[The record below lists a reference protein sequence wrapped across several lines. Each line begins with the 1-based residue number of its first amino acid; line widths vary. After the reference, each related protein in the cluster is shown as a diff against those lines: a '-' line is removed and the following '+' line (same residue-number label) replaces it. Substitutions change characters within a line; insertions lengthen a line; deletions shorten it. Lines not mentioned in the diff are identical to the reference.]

1 MPASFVPIPV
11 LIVSVI
17 LLLRA
22 ETREPRDKRQIK
34 IWKPLATV
42 CCIAIAA
49 LAFAMPLSVPLYT
62 VLVLTGLTLS
72 LIGDWLLIDADEEPR
87 LFVAGLVAFLL
98 AHIAYIF
105 AFAYARSV
113 RGGPYDLGR
122 ELIAAALLFVLG
134 AVAYFYLRPSLGPYR
149 QPVLAYMIVISLMVH
164 QAVAGVSPNAGLL
177 SQPALAVGGAL
188 LFYMSD
194 LMLAINRFV
203 FEGEGRYNNVWV
215 LATYYGAQLLI
226 ALSASF
232 VF

>member
-1 MPASFVPIPV
+1 MPISFLPIPI
-11 LIVSVI
+11 LIVSLV
-17 LLLRA
+17 LLLLA
-22 ETREPRDKRQIK
+22 EVREPRDKRQIR
-34 IWKPLATV
+34 IWKPLSTV
-42 CCIAIAA
+42 CCIAVAG
-49 LAFAMPLSVPLYT
+49 LAFAMPGSVPPYT
-62 VLVLTGLTLS
+62 VLILTGLTLS
-72 LIGDWLLIDADEEPR
+72 LLGDWLLIDADEQPR
-87 LFVAGLVAFLL
+87 LFVAGLAAFLF
-98 AHIAYIF
+98 AHIAYIV
-105 AFAYARSV
+105 AFAYARMV
-113 RGGPYDLGR
+113 RGGPYDLSR

-134 AVAYFYLRPSLGPYR
+134 AVVYYYLRPSLGSAR

-164 QAVAGVSPNAGLL
+164 QAVSGVPAGADVL